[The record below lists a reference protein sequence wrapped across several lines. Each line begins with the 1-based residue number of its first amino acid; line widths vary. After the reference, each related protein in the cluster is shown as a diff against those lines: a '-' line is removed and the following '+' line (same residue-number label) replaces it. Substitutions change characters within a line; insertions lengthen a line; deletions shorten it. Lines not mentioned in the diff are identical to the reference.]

1 MQWTEPDAAVFPQ
14 MRGNSSFLVLERPAG
29 QEQVRFSL
37 QEMAQVAGILEDRI
51 DTRSLRRGALR
62 DQAYAKKVIA
72 GVASRATAMIAG
84 HSNKSYTR
92 GTTRDYVGALEE
104 SMYNLRAEQ
113 QRTDRMA
120 PDFAQEGPSAEWLQE
135 RASRHEIDDFM
146 RARGMDLDDSKQRK
160 RARVQARGERAQ
172 EWREAAKNQP
182 VVKDNTPAQTTSR
195 QPLRQRTA
203 AEANTRSGKTSKEKH
218 ILHEIPE
225 EDDTQKYFSR
235 PALQTPQAGP
245 TATPPAPTLLEEV
258 SSTTADGNT
267 SLLDPQL
274 QEYDQIQMELERAA
288 LESLTDSVFLHTVAE
303 KGVTRNDDELYT
315 CPAIP
320 VEIDAVDSAMLDDH
334 TSADSAPAISASSAF
349 LVPAQGLA
357 LSNVVS
363 LNGNDFVRFF
373 SRINIF
379 QKQVAFDRTNEAKV
393 REFIPSGNSR
403 DLPTSFLYHCK
414 QGCGVSLWCR
424 QDINDHEVNCTGQPS
439 GKPFKCQRPGCDK
452 SYKNED
458 TLKSHVSD
466 HHDFTPVACAQCPDK
481 PDVLYNTKNELNKH
495 RNNVH
500 GGLEETFCPLQAHCR
515 SQVKFTQKK
524 LLKQHL
530 RRQHHL
536 TTEQIKEHVPDA
548 RKGRSVKGKKT
559 KPKGWHIGE
568 GDAGK
573 EELQDQ
579 ENSD

>member
-1 MQWTEPDAAVFPQ
+1 MAPQWRSASGTQHKEPMPPCSGRSLTQRYFPQ

-84 HSNKSYTR
+84 HSNKSYAR

-120 PDFAQEGPSAEWLQE
+120 PEFAQEGPSAEWLQE

-258 SSTTADGNT
+258 SSTTADSNT

-274 QEYDQIQMELERAA
+274 QEYD
-288 LESLTDSVFLHTVAE
+288 
-303 KGVTRNDDELYT
+303 
-315 CPAIP
+315 
-320 VEIDAVDSAMLDDH
+320 
-334 TSADSAPAISASSAF
+334 
-349 LVPAQGLA
+349 
-357 LSNVVS
+357 
-363 LNGNDFVRFF
+363 
-373 SRINIF
+373 
-379 QKQVAFDRTNEAKV
+379 
-393 REFIPSGNSR
+393 
-403 DLPTSFLYHCK
+403 
-414 QGCGVSLWCR
+414 
-424 QDINDHEVNCTGQPS
+424 
-439 GKPFKCQRPGCDK
+439 
-452 SYKNED
+452 
-458 TLKSHVSD
+458 
-466 HHDFTPVACAQCPDK
+466 
-481 PDVLYNTKNELNKH
+481 
-495 RNNVH
+495 
-500 GGLEETFCPLQAHCR
+500 
-515 SQVKFTQKK
+515 
-524 LLKQHL
+524 
-530 RRQHHL
+530 
-536 TTEQIKEHVPDA
+536 
-548 RKGRSVKGKKT
+548 
-559 KPKGWHIGE
+559 
-568 GDAGK
+568 
-573 EELQDQ
+573 
-579 ENSD
+579 